1 MDPAAAV
8 QWCEEEGTHSE
19 SSVVIELP
27 GEAWAEEQ
35 ISQAVKTL
43 SLDRKAWVIA
53 VKTDRVTSGTYALL
67 ECKQGIPE
75 NFKGASVQWANKTE
89 LCVIHMKVPEEGPT
103 SSSQAES
110 NKEEVPSPSPLATIG
125 PELFAALGDFVSK
138 CQRDPPTYS
147 ATGYRKLRV
156 FSGRQPVPTGED
168 SFEEWL
174 DQATQA
180 LDEWDIPETQKK
192 QRITESL
199 KGPASAAIHNLKLRK
214 RNCVAQDYLNILQ
227 DVFGCTEKA
236 SDLIYQLE
244 HTYQNVGE
252 KLSEY
257 MRRLDTIIHQILLKK
272 GLDPQKVDEI

>member
-1 MDPAAAV
+1 MDPEVAV
-8 QWCEEEGTHSE
+8 QWCEEEGARSE
-19 SSVVIELP
+19 SSMVIELP

-43 SLDRKAWVIA
+43 SLDRKAWVIV
-53 VKTDRVTSGTYALL
+53 VKTDRGISRTYGQL
-67 ECKQGIPE
+67 EWKQGIPE
-75 NFKGASVQWANKTE
+75 NFKGASVKLGNETE
-89 LCVIHMKVPEEGPT
+89 LCVIHLKVPEEDPT

-110 NKEEVPSPSPLATIG
+110 NKEEVPSLSPLATIG

-147 ATGYRKLRV
+147 AIGYRKLSV

-180 LDEWDIPETQKK
+180 LDKLDIPETHKK
-192 QRITESL
+192 QKITGSL
-199 KGPASAAIHNLKLRK
+199 KGPASEAICNLKLSK
-214 RNCVAQDYLNILQ
+214 RDCVAQKYLNILQ
-227 DVFGCTEKA
+227 DVFGCTGKA

-257 MRRLDTIIHQILLKK
+257 MRHLDKIIHKILLKK
-272 GLDPQKVDEI
+272 GLDQGCPTF